1 MQGDWKEGL
10 QQESLMYPC
19 LQSAWEVSFVSEAVF
34 KEENIH
40 KYEIKFS
47 SLAQNNIHIHSIFI
61 KLIISGFWL
70 LSFIFLNSQWIFFIN
85 TKLAEFKFI
94 EYAILAK

>member
-40 KYEIKFS
+40 KHEIKFS

-61 KLIISGFWL
+61 KLMISGFWL
-70 LSFIFLNSQWIFFIN
+70 LNFIFFKWIIFKN
-85 TKLAEFKFI
+85 AKLAEFKFI
-94 EYAILAK
+94 EYAI